1 MLKSWRMDGDCDF
14 EHDGPASVLHGGSYE
29 GEVIHTA
36 AKSILV
42 PVRPHRFDSEGKIV
56 YEQYVRR
63 QGSNDYDS
71 IGPVD
76 TSGADSGSILMD
88 S

>member
-1 MLKSWRMDGDCDF
+1 MNDDCDF
-14 EHDGPASVLHGGSYE
+14 EHDAPASVLHGGGYE
-29 GEVIHTA
+29 GEVIHTT

-42 PVRPHRFDSEGKIV
+42 PVRPHRFDGDGKLV

-63 QGSNDYDS
+63 QGSNEYDS

-76 TSGADSGSILMD
+76 TSGADPGSILTD